1 MTLCSEWFAGE
12 WFCMVECVS
21 ERVVVSGKK
30 GSYQQVAS
38 KWMVQWGLQPGST
51 RMYKGFANRFWP
63 QFHME
68 KFPTIMMQQWGKDG
82 RG

>member
-30 GSYQQVAS
+30 GELPAG
-38 KWMVQWGLQPGST
+38 GLQMDGSVGITT
-51 RMYKGFANRFWP
+51 REYK
-63 QFHME
+63 
-68 KFPTIMMQQWGKDG
+68 DV
-82 RG
+82 